1 MALGI
6 FFSFFLVIFCSS
18 SLQWPSCDLHKKKNR
33 TNSNGTWE
41 CWRICKKK
49 TKKIIKMGYFWLW
62 CVRFFMWVWV
72 SLLHVTSARC
82 WKSQRI
88 EIEPVTITSILKF
101 TLASLFSPLHIS
113 FKSAKWTMKYA
124 QVKMRNGWDFY
135 WVGLGLIAIKDQVSE
150 LKDEKF
156 PKINGARIW
165 MRLLCSTMCVCE
177 WGQGESYL
185 CVCVSC
191 GCGLSAHQWQ

>member
-18 SLQWPSCDLHKKKNR
+18 SLQWPSCDLHKKKKTEQTQMEHENA
-33 TNSNGTWE
+33 GGYV
-41 CWRICKKK
+41 KK